1 MKSFGI
7 GLLAGALVAGLL
19 CGGSAW
25 IMKRAAAERQVD
37 GGPLGPVRL
46 VQPEDDI
53 RGALIVISGRDGWNR
68 DTDALAYRLRDAGAL
83 VIGIDLPTALARMA
97 KSKDD
102 CLDLQW
108 RLQDISH
115 HAQAGLHAD
124 RYFLPVLTG
133 TGDGGALALR
143 IAAQSNPAT
152 MGGALV
158 ADPTT
163 GLPDLPLCNV
173 PPSPPSA
180 PPVPVRVLLGP
191 GGDGEQ
197 AAKEVARLGAK
208 PPETVS
214 DDAWAALE
222 EALEAQMDAA
232 DSDEDGLAALPLV
245 ELPTQPTM
253 DMMAILY
260 SGDGGWRDLD
270 KDIAENLQARGIPT
284 VGLDM
289 LRYYWAPRTPED
301 SARDLSRLIDHYR
314 TRWGVK
320 RVLLVGYSFGADVMP
335 LLYNLLPAEDK
346 AGIVQLSLLG
356 LSNVANFEVSVG
368 QWLTNKSSTTR
379 ETRPALAQIAPGLL
393 QCFQG
398 ADDKESICQS
408 LKIKGIRTIVTEG
421 GHHFDGD
428 YDRLADLIIQGA
440 RGQQP

>member
-25 IMKRAAAERQVD
+25 IVKRAAAERKVD
-37 GGPLGPVRL
+37 GGPLGTIRL
-46 VQPEDDI
+46 IQPLDEA
-53 RGALIVISGRDGWNR
+53 RGTIVLFSDQQGWNGT
-68 DTDALAYRLRDAGAL
+68 TDDLAYRLRDAGAL
-83 VIGIDLPTALARMA
+83 VIGIDLPAALARMA

-102 CLDLQW
+102 CMDLQW

-133 TGDGGALALR
+133 TGKGGVLALH

-158 ADPTT
+158 ADPTA

-173 PPSPPSA
+173 PALPPSA

-214 DDAWAALE
+214 DDAWKALE

-232 DSDEDGLAALPLV
+232 DGEGDGLAALPLV
-245 ELPTQPTM
+245 ELPAQPTM

-270 KDIAENLQARGIPT
+270 KDIAENLQSRGIPT
-284 VGLDM
+284 VGMDM

-356 LSNVANFEVSVG
+356 LSGVANFEVSVG
-368 QWLTNKSSTTR
+368 QWLTNQSSTTR
-379 ETRPALAQIAPGLL
+379 PTRPALAQIAPSLVQCL
-393 QCFQG
+393 QG
-398 ADDKESICQS
+398 EEDKDAICQS
-408 LKIKGIRTIVTEG
+408 LKDKGIRTVVTEG

-440 RGQQP
+440 TGQRP